1 MDGQVDAQAVQRE
14 VLIAFEYAH
23 NEEDWVFPLKEALAG
38 VTAQEAAW
46 KPDPRDPKQK
56 CVWQIVLHMTAWTE
70 NIVQRMAQ
78 RQRGDRPGGPPE
90 GHWPALPAV
99 LDEAAWAEAQR
110 RLWESLAAL
119 RVHIEMTPL
128 DAMLDY
134 GNAGYSH
141 LADLLCRFFHNAY
154 HIGQITKLREWHAA
168 QSAAEAQSTATGH
181 T

>member
-1 MDGQVDAQAVQRE
+1 M
-14 VLIAFEYAH
+14 
-23 NEEDWVFPLKEALAG
+23 FPLKEALKG

-46 KPDPRDPKQK
+46 KADPQDPHQRSI
-56 CVWQIVLHMTAWTE
+56 WQIVLHMTAWTE

-78 RQRGDRPGGPPE
+78 RQRGDRPVGPPE

-99 LDEAAWAEAQR
+99 LDEVAWEEAER

-119 RVHIEMTPL
+119 RAHIETTSL

-141 LADLLCRFFHNAY
+141 LADLLCRLIHNAY
-154 HIGQITKLREWHAA
+154 HIGQITKLRDWHAA
-168 QSAAEAQSTATGH
+168 QSAMQTPSS
-181 T
+181 